1 MHPPTNLLGSRLTQ
15 ENKLEIARAEHA
27 RYAVYTLMLLGD
39 DAQTLASH
47 FEQLANQYNQ
57 AANNP
62 ATRNRDWYKTVAAM
76 YQLAAARRSQGKEVK
91 PLHPTA
97 NLD

>member
-1 MHPPTNLLGSRLTQ
+1 V
-15 ENKLEIARAEHA
+15 K
-27 RYAVYTLMLLGD
+27 D
-39 DAQTLASH
+39 DWDAQTLASH